1 MPSLFSR
8 RVLRQVELAL
18 LSDCGCAVTLGEIRD
33 EASAA
38 GLTGVEIE
46 AALAQRSFDVRTS
59 ALVALACAI
68 KSAQGPKLET
78 ARQQAAA
85 LAWSADEIAAFERIA
100 KAMIRSRAQR
110 DIPDKLGRRRAPK
123 SRPNTSEG

>member
-1 MPSLFSR
+1 MPSPFSK

-18 LSDCGCAVTLGEIRD
+18 LSDCDCAITLGEIRN

-68 KSAQGPKLET
+68 KSAQGTMLET
-78 ARQQAAA
+78 ARQRAAA

-100 KAMIRSRAQR
+100 ESMIRSRAQQDHR
-110 DIPDKLGRRRAPK
+110 DKMTRRRAPR
-123 SRPNTSEG
+123 SRSDTNEG